1 MTPYAKRLKS
11 SMDAKGVS
19 ISALAEGIGVSYQT
33 VKKAMD
39 GGSRSFGLK
48 NNVEAAKALGVSQD
62 WLAFGDGTDEPDEA
76 HPAACADACKLPSLL
91 AMELAQVFD
100 ELTDRRQ
107 RVKMLADSS
116 AQIYSVVD
124 RKNPSPSGFHVA
136 EIRSEGAR

>member
-1 MTPYAKRLKS
+1 MPHAPYAKRLKS

-19 ISALAEGIGVSYQT
+19 ISALAEGVGVSYQAI
-33 VKKAMD
+33 KKVMD

-76 HPAACADACKLPSLL
+76 RPAACADACKLPSPL

-100 ELTDRRQ
+100 ELTDMRQ
-107 RVKMLADSS
+107 RVKMFADLS
-116 AQIYSVVD
+116 AQIFSVVD
-124 RKNPSPSGFHVA
+124 HDQPIA
-136 EIRSEGAR
+136 